1 MTEEPIA
8 ARVGPRGVTSMAARR
23 PARRPWPLRLAV
35 LALRYGILLALTAIF
50 LGPWLYLLSTSLKSP
65 DAVLAYPP
73 QWIPQTFD
81 WNNYALALTRIPYL
95 LYLRNTLFLVGVNVL
110 GQLLSC
116 SLVAY
121 SLACVDWPGRR
132 YLLVG
137 ILATLMLPT
146 QVTLIPIYLL
156 FSNLHWVNTF
166 LPLTVPSFFGNA
178 AFIFLLRQFF
188 LTLSREMSEAAR
200 LDGASELR
208 IYWSIALPMAR
219 PALITVA
226 ILVATM
232 TYNDFFGPL
241 IYLTDS
247 SLWTLSL
254 GLTGFIGS
262 RGSEI
267 GALMAATIFYAL
279 PAVALFLAAQRFYL
293 RGIVLQNFGRL

>member
-1 MTEEPIA
+1 MKESA
-8 ARVGPRGVTSMAARR
+8 AVSTGGVLSAVAQR
-23 PARRPWPLRLAV
+23 PARRSLPLRLLV
-35 LALRYGILLALTAIF
+35 LAVRYSILLVLTVLF
-50 LGPWLYLLSTSLKSP
+50 LGPWVYLLSMSLKTP

-73 QWIPQTFD
+73 QWIPQVFD
-81 WNNYALALTRIPYL
+81 WNNYALALTRIPYF
-95 LYLRNTLFLVGVNVL
+95 LYLRNTLLLVGVNVV

-121 SLACVDWPGRR
+121 SLACIDWRGRR
-132 YLLVG
+132 YLFPL

-146 QVTLIPIYLL
+146 QVTLIPIYII
-156 FSNLHWVNTF
+156 FSRLHWVDTF
-166 LPLTVPSFFGNA
+166 LPLTVPAFFGNA
-178 AFIFLLRQFF
+178 VYIFLLRQFF
-188 LTLSREMSEAAR
+188 LTISRDMSEAAR

-208 IYWSIALPMAR
+208 IYWNIVLPMAR

-226 ILVATM
+226 ILVATT

-262 RGSEI
+262 RGSDI

-279 PAVALFLAAQRFYL
+279 PAVALFVAAQRFYL